1 MKEFRKHRIMGH
13 MESVWV
19 HLLLGLAACIFFY
32 NTFLWV
38 SVISA
43 PRFFFQVLWT
53 SPELRWQESWH
64 WVQMQF
70 KLNAMKAY
78 IPNHHFIP
86 SCISELSFI
95 CSWCVWDRKFILLFV
110 PIWPLIARWYDWITS
125 CFSLPVCC
133 KGFFR
138 VKVRSTGYLWIFN
151 QLKASFWHGLYRV
164 ELWRGLAMLGFSS
177 VGGHALKIW
186 VAPLEGLALQLSHKL
201 RCRLTWYFHL
211 QSSISVL

>member
-1 MKEFRKHRIMGH
+1 MWFRHLDFFFKFYEHHPNWDDKRVDIEFRCNLNWTPWR
-13 MESVWV
+13 
-19 HLLLGLAACIFFY
+19 L
-32 NTFLWV
+32 TFQITTLF
-38 SVISA
+38 
-43 PRFFFQVLWT
+43 PPVL
-53 SPELRWQESWH
+53 
-64 WVQMQF
+64 
-70 KLNAMKAY
+70 
-78 IPNHHFIP
+78 PN
-86 SCISELSFI
+86 CLSFVVDVFEI
-95 CSWCVWDRKFILLFV
+95 GNLYCCFV